1 MKIKIFCDTAEINL
15 IKKFNKKK
23 IVKGFTTNPSL
34 MRKAGAKDYKSYSK
48 KILKI
53 CNNKPVSLE
62 VFADDYKEM
71 KKQALQINTW
81 GKNVYV
87 KVPVANSRGIFM
99 GKIIKELNNSNIKI
113 NITAI
118 YSAKQTEKILKL
130 INKKTKVII
139 SIFAGRAGDTG
150 KDPVPEFKKSIAMA
164 KKFKNVEILWA
175 SIREPYNYIQ
185 AKQLGCHIV
194 TIPPAIIEKIENFGK
209 TFDQLTKETVKAFL
223 VDSKKSRF
231 KIQQGLIMAT
241 LDGIIE
247 PIYFLI
253 TSISFILLSIIQYKK
268 FGKTRETIYLAGL
281 SAFFLCS
288 YIAISLK
295 G

>member
-1 MKIKIFCDTAEINL
+1 MKIKIFCDNAELDL

-34 MRKAGAKDYKSYSK
+34 MRKAGAKNYKTYSQ

-62 VFADDYKEM
+62 VFGDNYKEM
-71 KKQALQINTW
+71 KKQALKINTW

-87 KVPVANSRGIFM
+87 KVPVTNSKGVFM
-99 GKIIKELNNSNIKI
+99 GKIIKELNAQKIKL

-118 YSAKQTEKILKL
+118 YSAKQTSKILKL

-150 KDPVPEFKKSIAMA
+150 KDPVPEFKKSIAIS

-175 SIREPYNYIQ
+175 SVREPYNYIQ
-185 AKQLGCHIV
+185 AKQLGCHII
-194 TIPPAIIEKIENFGK
+194 TIPPSMIKKIENFGK
-209 TFDQLTKETVKAFL
+209 TLDQLTKETVKAFL
-223 VDSKKSRF
+223 IDSKKSKF
-231 KIQQGLIMAT
+231 KI
-241 LDGIIE
+241 
-247 PIYFLI
+247 
-253 TSISFILLSIIQYKK
+253 
-268 FGKTRETIYLAGL
+268 
-281 SAFFLCS
+281 
-288 YIAISLK
+288 
-295 G
+295 